1 MTEEKIIELLADMS
15 LKEKIGQMM
24 QLDVSCFKNKEA
36 VTGTAS
42 DQGITE
48 EDMLMTGSI
57 LGAVRAEEIRSLQKK
72 CMERQPH
79 HIPVVFMA
87 DIINGYKTIFPI
99 PLGLGCTF
107 SPETARTAADI
118 MARESA
124 AEGLHVT
131 FAPMVDLVR
140 DARWGRVMESM
151 GEDPY
156 LNCRMAEAMVQGIQ
170 GQGEHY
176 EEHLGACTKH
186 FAAYGAPTAGRE
198 YNNVELSERT
208 LREDYF
214 PAYEAAI
221 KAGSAMVMT
230 SFNTL
235 DRIPATANQWLMRKV
250 LREEMGFEGVL
261 VSDYNAVR
269 ELIDHGVAENKQ
281 EAAKQA
287 IEAGTDLDMMGGCY
301 MTELENLVRSGK
313 ISEELIDQAVLR
325 ILKLKN
331 KLGLFE
337 NPYRGLTDQ
346 ERAGA
351 IFTQENRAKARKA
364 AQESMVLLENQKG
377 FLPLKKEEKVAF
389 IGPYTE
395 DKHILGAWSFFGD
408 VDQAVT
414 CRQGIEEKGANAVFR
429 KGCRILNPGQT
440 IYGFRYN
447 MTNED
452 SEEETKALIEKAA
465 ETAAASD
472 KVVLL
477 LGEAALQSGEGAS
490 RGDITIPDVQKRL
503 LDAVTKAN
511 QNTAAV
517 IFAGRPLDLREV
529 KEKTKALLY
538 AWMPGTE
545 GGRAAADILYGDA
558 EPQGRLSMS
567 MPWSVGQVPVFYG
580 EFSTGRHVEDGEHPE
595 TRFLSRY
602 SDIPNQPLYPFGYGL
617 SYTEFAYS
625 DIELDKEEISMGEPL
640 KVSVHVKN
648 TGDRP
653 GVETVQLYVRDKWGS
668 VARPVRELK
677 GFIKLALEP
686 GESREA
692 VFTLTSENL
701 KFYTRSMEYQAEPGE
716 FIVWAGG
723 DSRTGNGK
731 AFRLVSSLPVK

>member
-1 MTEEKIIELLADMS
+1 MTEEKVIELLADMS

-24 QLDVSCFKNKEA
+24 QLDVSCFNNEEA
-36 VTGTAS
+36 VTGTAA

-57 LGAVRAEEIRSLQKK
+57 LGAVKAEEIKSLQKK

-107 SPETARTAADI
+107 SPETARTAGDI

-131 FAPMVDLVR
+131 FAPMADLVR
-140 DARWGRVMESM
+140 DARWGRVMEST

-156 LNCRMAEAMVQGIQ
+156 LNARMAEAMVRGIQ
-170 GQGEHY
+170 GEGEHY

-208 LREDYF
+208 LREDYL

-261 VSDYNAVR
+261 VSDYNAVG
-269 ELIDHGVAENKQ
+269 ELINHGVAQNKQ

-301 MTELENLVRSGK
+301 ITELENLVKSGQ

-337 NPYRGLTDQ
+337 NPYRGLDSQ

-364 AQESMVLLENQKG
+364 AQESMVLLENRKG

-414 CRQGIEEKGANAVFR
+414 CRQGVEEKGANAAFE
-429 KGCRILNPGQT
+429 KGCGILNPGQT
-440 IYGFRYN
+440 VYGFRYN

-452 SEEETKALIEKAA
+452 SEEETKALIKKAA
-465 ETAAASD
+465 EAAADSD

-490 RGDITIPDVQKRL
+490 RGDIIIPDVQKRL
-503 LDAVTKAN
+503 LDAVTQAYK
-511 QNTAAV
+511 NTAAV

-545 GGRAAADILYGDA
+545 GGRAVADILYGDA
-558 EPQGRLSMS
+558 DPQGRLSMS

-580 EFSTGRHVEDGEHPE
+580 EFSTGRHVEDGEYME
-595 TRFLSRY
+595 NRFLSRY

-617 SYTEFAYS
+617 SYTEFTYS
-625 DIELDKEEISMGEPL
+625 GIKLDKEEISMGEPL
-640 KVSVHVKN
+640 KVSVDVKN

-668 VARPVRELK
+668 VARPVKELK

-692 VFTLTSENL
+692 VFTLTSEDL

-723 DSRTGNGK
+723 DSRTSNGK
-731 AFRLVSSLPVK
+731 TFRLLGNI

>member
-1 MTEEKIIELLADMS
+1 MTEEKVIELLADMS

-24 QLDVSCFKNKEA
+24 QLDVSCFNNEEA
-36 VTGTAS
+36 VTGTAA

-57 LGAVRAEEIRSLQKK
+57 LGAVKAEEIKSLQKK

-107 SPETARTAADI
+107 SPETARTAGDI

-131 FAPMVDLVR
+131 FAPMADLVR
-140 DARWGRVMESM
+140 DARWGRVMEST

-156 LNCRMAEAMVQGIQ
+156 LNARMAEAMVRGIQ
-170 GQGEHY
+170 GEGEHY

-208 LREDYF
+208 LREDYL

-261 VSDYNAVR
+261 VSDYNAVG
-269 ELIDHGVAENKQ
+269 ELINHGVAQNKQ

-301 MTELENLVRSGK
+301 ITELENLVKSGQ

-337 NPYRGLTDQ
+337 NPYRGLDSQ

-364 AQESMVLLENQKG
+364 AQESMVLLENRKG

-414 CRQGIEEKGANAVFR
+414 CRQGVEEKGANAAFE
-429 KGCRILNPGQT
+429 KGCGILNPGQT
-440 IYGFRYN
+440 VYGFRYN

-452 SEEETKALIEKAA
+452 SEEETKALIKKAA
-465 ETAAASD
+465 EAAADSD

-490 RGDITIPDVQKRL
+490 RGDIIIPDVQKRL
-503 LDAVTKAN
+503 LDAVTQAN
-511 QNTAAV
+511 KNTAAV

-545 GGRAAADILYGDA
+545 GGRAVADILYGDA
-558 EPQGRLSMS
+558 DPQGRLSMS

-580 EFSTGRHVEDGEHPE
+580 EFSTGRHVEDGEYME
-595 TRFLSRY
+595 NRFLSRY

-625 DIELDKEEISMGEPL
+625 DIKLDKEEISMGEPL
-640 KVSVHVKN
+640 KVSVNVKN

-668 VARPVRELK
+668 VARPVKELK
-677 GFIKLALEP
+677 GFIKLVLEP

-692 VFTLTSENL
+692 VFTLTSEDL

-723 DSRTGNGK
+723 DSRTSNGK
-731 AFRLVSSLPVK
+731 TFRLLGNI

>member
-1 MTEEKIIELLADMS
+1 MTEEKVIELLADMS

-24 QLDVSCFKNKEA
+24 QLDVSCFNNEEA
-36 VTGTAS
+36 VTGTAA

-57 LGAVRAEEIRSLQKK
+57 LGAVKAEEIKSLQKK

-107 SPETARTAADI
+107 SPETARTAGDI

-131 FAPMVDLVR
+131 FAPMADLVR
-140 DARWGRVMESM
+140 DARWGRVMEST

-156 LNCRMAEAMVQGIQ
+156 LNARMAEAMVRGIQ
-170 GQGEHY
+170 GEGEHY

-208 LREDYF
+208 LREDYL

-261 VSDYNAVR
+261 VSDYNAVG
-269 ELIDHGVAENKQ
+269 ELINHGVAQNKQ

-301 MTELENLVRSGK
+301 ITELENLVKSGQ

-337 NPYRGLTDQ
+337 NPYRGLDSQ

-364 AQESMVLLENQKG
+364 AQESMVLLENRKG

-414 CRQGIEEKGANAVFR
+414 CRQGVEEKGANAAFE
-429 KGCRILNPGQT
+429 KGCGILNPGQT
-440 IYGFRYN
+440 VYGFRYN

-452 SEEETKALIEKAA
+452 SEEETKALIKKAA
-465 ETAAASD
+465 EAAADSD

-503 LDAVTKAN
+503 LDAVIQAN
-511 QNTAAV
+511 KNTAAV

-545 GGRAAADILYGDA
+545 GGRAVADILYGDA
-558 EPQGRLSMS
+558 DPQGRRATL
-567 MPWSVGQVPVFYG
+567 PRAL
-580 EFSTGRHVEDGEHPE
+580 GR
-595 TRFLSRY
+595 
-602 SDIPNQPLYPFGYGL
+602 
-617 SYTEFAYS
+617 
-625 DIELDKEEISMGEPL
+625 
-640 KVSVHVKN
+640 
-648 TGDRP
+648 
-653 GVETVQLYVRDKWGS
+653 
-668 VARPVRELK
+668 
-677 GFIKLALEP
+677 
-686 GESREA
+686 
-692 VFTLTSENL
+692 
-701 KFYTRSMEYQAEPGE
+701 
-716 FIVWAGG
+716 
-723 DSRTGNGK
+723 
-731 AFRLVSSLPVK
+731 

>member
-1 MTEEKIIELLADMS
+1 MTEEKVIELLADMS

-24 QLDVSCFKNKEA
+24 QLDVSCFNNEEA
-36 VTGTAS
+36 VTGTAA

-57 LGAVRAEEIRSLQKK
+57 LGAVKAEEIKSLQKK

-107 SPETARTAADI
+107 SPETARTAGDI

-131 FAPMVDLVR
+131 FAPMADLVR
-140 DARWGRVMESM
+140 DARWGRVMEST

-156 LNCRMAEAMVQGIQ
+156 LNARMAEAMVRGIQ
-170 GQGEHY
+170 GEGEHY

-208 LREDYF
+208 LREDYL

-261 VSDYNAVR
+261 VSDYNAVG
-269 ELIDHGVAENKQ
+269 ELINHGVAQNKQ

-301 MTELENLVRSGK
+301 ITELENLVKSGQ

-337 NPYRGLTDQ
+337 NPYRGLDSQ

-364 AQESMVLLENQKG
+364 AQESMVLLENRKG

-408 VDQAVT
+408 IDQAVT
-414 CRQGIEEKGANAVFR
+414 CRQGVEEKGANAV
-429 KGCRILNPGQT
+429 
-440 IYGFRYN
+440 
-447 MTNED
+447 
-452 SEEETKALIEKAA
+452 
-465 ETAAASD
+465 
-472 KVVLL
+472 
-477 LGEAALQSGEGAS
+477 
-490 RGDITIPDVQKRL
+490 
-503 LDAVTKAN
+503 
-511 QNTAAV
+511 
-517 IFAGRPLDLREV
+517 
-529 KEKTKALLY
+529 
-538 AWMPGTE
+538 
-545 GGRAAADILYGDA
+545 
-558 EPQGRLSMS
+558 
-567 MPWSVGQVPVFYG
+567 
-580 EFSTGRHVEDGEHPE
+580 
-595 TRFLSRY
+595 
-602 SDIPNQPLYPFGYGL
+602 
-617 SYTEFAYS
+617 
-625 DIELDKEEISMGEPL
+625 
-640 KVSVHVKN
+640 
-648 TGDRP
+648 
-653 GVETVQLYVRDKWGS
+653 
-668 VARPVRELK
+668 
-677 GFIKLALEP
+677 
-686 GESREA
+686 
-692 VFTLTSENL
+692 
-701 KFYTRSMEYQAEPGE
+701 
-716 FIVWAGG
+716 
-723 DSRTGNGK
+723 
-731 AFRLVSSLPVK
+731 

>member
-1 MTEEKIIELLADMS
+1 MTEEKVIELLADMS

-24 QLDVSCFKNKEA
+24 QLDVSCFNNEEA
-36 VTGTAS
+36 VTGTAA

-57 LGAVRAEEIRSLQKK
+57 LGAVKAEEIKSLQKK

-107 SPETARTAADI
+107 SPETARTAGDI

-131 FAPMVDLVR
+131 FAPMADLVR
-140 DARWGRVMESM
+140 DARWGRVMEST

-156 LNCRMAEAMVQGIQ
+156 LNARMAEAMVRGIQ
-170 GQGEHY
+170 GEGEHY

-208 LREDYF
+208 LREDYL

-261 VSDYNAVR
+261 VSDYNAVG
-269 ELIDHGVAENKQ
+269 ELINHGVAQNKQ

-301 MTELENLVRSGK
+301 ITELENLVKSGQ

-337 NPYRGLTDQ
+337 NPYRGLDSQ

-364 AQESMVLLENQKG
+364 AQESMVLLENRKG

-414 CRQGIEEKGANAVFR
+414 CRQGVEEKGANAAFE
-429 KGCRILNPGQT
+429 KGCGILNPGQT
-440 IYGFRYN
+440 VYGFRYN

-452 SEEETKALIEKAA
+452 SEEETKALIKKAA
-465 ETAAASD
+465 EAAADSD

-490 RGDITIPDVQKRL
+490 RGDIIIPDVQKRL
-503 LDAVTKAN
+503 LDAVTQAN
-511 QNTAAV
+511 KNTAAV

-529 KEKTKALLY
+529 NEKTKALLY

-545 GGRAAADILYGDA
+545 GGRAVADILYGDA
-558 EPQGRLSMS
+558 DPQGRLSMS

-580 EFSTGRHVEDGEHPE
+580 EFSTGRHVEDGEYME
-595 TRFLSRY
+595 NRFLSRY
-602 SDIPNQPLYPFGYGL
+602 SDIPNQLLYPFGYGL
-617 SYTEFAYS
+617 SYTEFTYS
-625 DIELDKEEISMGEPL
+625 GIKLDKEEISMGEPL
-640 KVSVHVKN
+640 KVSVDVKN

-668 VARPVRELK
+668 VARPVKELK

-692 VFTLTSENL
+692 VFTLTSEDL

-723 DSRTGNGK
+723 DSRTSNGK
-731 AFRLVSSLPVK
+731 TFRLLGNI